1 MLYIKV
7 ISKDKHEGTY
17 FSFNIDEVAKCSY
30 LQCAKHKKFSTASHI
45 ELLTPTGTLLASH
58 DYE

>member
-7 ISKDKHEGTY
+7 ISKDKHEGKY
-17 FSFNIDEVAKCSY
+17 FSFKSDEIATHFY
-30 LQCAKHKKFSTASHI
+30 LKCAKHKKSDTASRV
-45 ELLTPTGTLLASH
+45 ELLTPTGTILASH

>member
-7 ISKDKHEGTY
+7 ISKDKHDGTY
-17 FSFNIDEVAKCSY
+17 FKFKIDEMAKRSY
-30 LQCAKHKKFSTASHI
+30 IQCAKNKKSNTASRV

>member
-17 FSFNIDEVAKCSY
+17 FKFKNDEIGRRSY
-30 LQCAKHKKFSTASHI
+30 LQCAKHKKSNTSSRV

>member
-17 FSFNIDEVAKCSY
+17 VKFKDDNVGALAFAE
-30 LQCAKHKKFSTASHI
+30 CARHRKSNTSSRI

>member
-17 FSFNIDEVAKCSY
+17 FPFIIDAVAKRSY
-30 LQCAKHKKFSTASHI
+30 LQCAKHKKSNTASRV